1 MEATAAGDCS
11 APSVVLDGEHEH
23 GVQEMAAKLRVVLVG
38 SEKAGSGE
46 NGCGGELCSAI
57 NGGREQ
63 GRGER
68 PGERAV
74 GGAER
79 LGAAQRP
86 QNARRRQGT
95 RQEVGALGSHG
106 CHALATRRHFD
117 EQVAS
122 AIQRV
127 LEAVFGLV
135 RLGI

>member
-1 MEATAAGDCS
+1 M
-11 APSVVLDGEHEH
+11 VLDGEHEH

-74 GGAER
+74 GGRGASGSSSASTKREEEARHAAGGGGAR
-79 LGAAQRP
+79 LAWLPRP
-86 QNARRRQGT
+86 G
-95 RQEVGALGSHG
+95 H
-106 CHALATRRHFD
+106 
-117 EQVAS
+117 AS
-122 AIQRV
+122 A
-127 LEAVFGLV
+127 F
-135 RLGI
+135 